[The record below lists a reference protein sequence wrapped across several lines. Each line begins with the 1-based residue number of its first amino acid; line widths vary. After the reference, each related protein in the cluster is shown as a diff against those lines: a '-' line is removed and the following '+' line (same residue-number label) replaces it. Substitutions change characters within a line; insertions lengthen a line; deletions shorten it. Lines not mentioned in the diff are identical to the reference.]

1 MPRPSAGWRTSTRVG
16 LGLAVAASALATLAL
31 ADGSGRFTTYAGT
44 SGLAAALTV
53 AVGISLGVAGL
64 VTSLG
69 PASQWLGDLTLLAA
83 LIWFAPVWVGWAH
96 GPLPV
101 RSIGMVAAGFMLP
114 LITHV
119 VLTFPG
125 GRAPTRVARAM
136 IATTYVET
144 TLVAAGTALFRQP
157 FLDPY
162 CWANCTDNVFVVR
175 AFPDATR
182 AIVVSDQWFEV
193 GVAACLAMLCV
204 WRLGAASSPA
214 RRILLPVTVPA
225 VLYATAVAVRA
236 LALVD
241 LPIEDPAEQVFH
253 DIFILAVRR
262 TDPDRRGG
270 GVGIAAQATATPGRV
285 PDRVEPG

>member
-1 MPRPSAGWRTSTRVG
+1 M
-16 LGLAVAASALATLAL
+16 
-31 ADGSGRFTTYAGT
+31 
-44 SGLAAALTV
+44 
-53 AVGISLGVAGL
+53 
-64 VTSLG
+64 
-69 PASQWLGDLTLLAA
+69 
-83 LIWFAPVWVGWAH
+83 WVGWAH
-96 GPLPV
+96 GPLLV

-114 LITHV
+114 LLTHV

-136 IATTYVET
+136 VATTYVET
-144 TLVAAGTALFRQP
+144 DARRRGHGALQEP

-175 AFPDATR
+175 VVPRRQPR

-204 WRLGAASSPA
+204 WRLGTASSPA

-236 LALVD
+236 VALVD
-241 LPIEDPAEQVFH
+241 LPIEDPAEPVFH
-253 DIFILAVRR
+253 DIFVLECAALIL
-262 TDPDRRGG
+262 
-270 GVGIAAQATATPGRV
+270 IAAAVVWGSLRSATATPGRV